1 MKKNIFLICALGL
14 FLASNAQDTTL
25 HEYLGTYAFPD
36 GSVVPTVEITL
47 ENGGLMASSSAG
59 SSALEKVS
67 KDTFNLV
74 AFSGTVYFL
83 RDGDHK
89 IDSIKIQTE
98 DLLLEGKK
106 QSNGSALRLKNF
118 LLDIYG
124 FANTKPAIFSL
135 ESSTCSPVESFFSLY
150 VPVSISSS
158 PMIRTK
164 GMERFSAYLNCLSN
178 FAGS

>member
-1 MKKNIFLICALGL
+1 MKKNISLICVLGL
-14 FLASNAQDTTL
+14 FLVSNAQDTTL
-25 HEYLGTYAFPD
+25 NEYLGTYTFPD

-67 KDTFNLV
+67 RDTFNLV

-83 RDGDHK
+83 RDGGHK

-98 DLLLEGKK
+98 DVLLEGKK
-106 QSNGSALRLKNF
+106 QSNGSALQVKNF
-118 LLDIYG
+118 PFQIYG
-124 FANTKPAIFSL
+124 FVNAKPPISSL
-135 ESSTCSPVESFFSLY
+135 VSSTCSPLESFFNLY
-150 VPVSISSS
+150 FPVFISSS

-164 GMERFSAYLNCLSN
+164 GIERFSAYLNCLSN